1 MKQLRFP
8 VLVFA
13 LGCAFQSSADV
24 TPPANGA
31 ALFAERCS
39 RCHGVDGK
47 GGGPGAADLKT
58 QPSDLT
64 RIAARRGGVWP
75 MLEIM
80 SIIDGYTRSTTPR
93 EDMPVIAELSKGPM
107 VDFDTGNALLTP
119 TPARLIAL
127 ADYLESIQSPKP
139 ERFVP

>member
-1 MKQLRFP
+1 MAANLR
-8 VLVFA
+8 
-13 LGCAFQSSADV
+13 
-24 TPPANGA
+24 
-31 ALFAERCS
+31 
-39 RCHGVDGK
+39 
-47 GGGPGAADLKT
+47 T

-64 RIAARRGGVWP
+64 RIAARRAGVWP

-93 EDMPVIAELSKGPM
+93 EDMPVIAELSEGPM